1 MIGGLDW
8 EDHNTNLRAVLQRIE
23 DHNLTLRKEKCEFG
37 KTMMNFHGH
46 MFTAERLKP
55 SPDKVRAVQECT
67 PPKTKEELV
76 SFLQMLAYLSRYI
89 SNLSNRYEPL
99 QRLTKTN
106 AKFYWTTEQ
115 QTGFDDVKKAIT
127 SAPVLIPYYPERDTL
142 IICDGS
148 PTGLGGGL
156 FQKTQHG

>member
-1 MIGGLDW
+1 
-8 EDHNTNLRAVLQRIE
+8 
-23 DHNLTLRKEKCEFG
+23 
-37 KTMMNFHGH
+37 MMNFHGH

-115 QTGFDDVKKAIT
+115 QTGFDDVKKVIT

-148 PTGLGGGL
+148 PTGLGGGP